1 MAGIG
6 IAKAGLGLLGKKKAP
21 KIIRKVGETLSS
33 KQKKNFKGPKFGKT
47 LSVDKDALRIS
58 EINKKI
64 RNTPRSHKQDVFE
77 GHIDEVKA
85 IYDKKGKNHIFKD
98 YK

>member
-1 MAGIG
+1 MGIITKG
-6 IAKAGLGLLGKKKAP
+6 MGAILKKKAP

-47 LSVDKDALRIS
+47 LSVDKDEIRIS
-58 EINKKI
+58 EINKKL

>member
-6 IAKAGLGLLGKKKAP
+6 VAKKGLGLLGKKKAP

-47 LSVDKDALRIS
+47 LSVDKDEIRIS
-58 EINKKI
+58 EINKKL
-64 RNTPRSHKQDVFE
+64 RNTPRHHQQDVAE
-77 GHIDEVKA
+77 DHAQEVLD
-85 IYDKKGKNHIFKD
+85 IYNKGKK
-98 YK
+98 

>member
-1 MAGIG
+1 MGIITKG
-6 IAKAGLGLLGKKKAP
+6 MGAILKKKAP

-33 KQKKNFKGPKFGKT
+33 KQKKKFKGPKFGKT

-58 EINKKI
+58 EINKKL

-77 GHIDEVKA
+77 SHIDEVKA